1 MEFTDLLGFIPG
13 PERGM
18 PRTGE
23 KNGESVA
30 QLTMESGAR
39 APGSCSL

>member
-18 PRTGE
+18 PPAGE

-30 QLTMESGAR
+30 QVTVESGAH
-39 APGSCSL
+39 APGNRSL